1 MNIQVNGDA
10 REVTEGA
17 NIWQLLEQ
25 LGFPESGIAV
35 AVNHTVVPKSDWDTV
50 VSVGATVEVVTA
62 VQGG

>member
-35 AVNHTVVPKSDWDTV
+35 AINHTVVPKSDWDTA
-50 VSVGATVEVVTA
+50 VSVGAT
-62 VQGG
+62 

>member
-35 AVNHTVVPKSDWDTV
+35 AINQTVVPKSDWDTA